1 MEMDMDVDG
10 NEHGHLGHHGHGD
23 GVCLS
28 SSTNTVSYRRMLA
41 MPYGMLL
48 ATTSNTKLW
57 EIGNHGL
64 LYYYLDIP

>member
-1 MEMDMDVDG
+1 MNMDILDIMDTEMAFAC
-10 NEHGHLGHHGHGD
+10 HRQP
-23 GVCLS
+23 
-28 SSTNTVSYRRMLA
+28 TPYRRMLA

-48 ATTSNTKLW
+48 ATTTDTKLW